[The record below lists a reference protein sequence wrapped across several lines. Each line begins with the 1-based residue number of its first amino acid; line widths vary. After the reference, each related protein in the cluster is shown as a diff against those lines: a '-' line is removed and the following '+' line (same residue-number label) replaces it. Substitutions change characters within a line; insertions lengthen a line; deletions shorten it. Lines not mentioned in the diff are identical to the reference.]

1 MADHIST
8 SKLVLERHLDAPME
22 RVWQF
27 IVDPDLRAR
36 WFMAAPD
43 DLRPGGT
50 IGLTMDHDRLSD
62 QVVPTPSQ
70 YRDFIGQSWTE
81 RILAFEPP
89 HRIVFTWEQGAA
101 GEVEICLFAEGTGTR
116 LVLTHSRLRG
126 REDAIDFGSGWHSHL
141 AALARR
147 AAGEGV
153 ADFWALVSEGKRAMT
168 DALDSK
174 RKLTPGG
181 NIAIKVPLHRW
192 NETVAFYRDGVGLE
206 VVRELEASI
215 GFRFGG
221 MTLWIDRVPHQSQ
234 TDIWLEL
241 FSDDPDGAITA
252 LASPRRDEL
261 ESLDD
266 VVGHWTSDPAGTVLL
281 VRRPTS

>member
-1 MADHIST
+1 MADRIST
-8 SKLVLERHLDAPME
+8 SKLVLERHLDASVE

-43 DLRPGGT
+43 DPRPDGT
-50 IGLTMDHDRLSD
+50 IGFTMEHDRLSD
-62 QVVPTPSQ
+62 QPVPTPSQ
-70 YRDFIGQSWTE
+70 YRDFLGQSWTE

-89 HRIVFTWEQGAA
+89 HRILFTWEDGVA
-101 GEVEICLFAEGTGTR
+101 GEVEIRLLAEGEGTR

-126 REDAIDFGSGWHSHL
+126 REDAIDFGGGWHSHL

-147 AAGEGV
+147 IVGEGV
-153 ADFWALVSEGKRAMT
+153 PDFWALVSEGKRAMT
-168 DALDSK
+168 DALDTK
-174 RKLTPGG
+174 LKLTPGR

-192 NETVAFYRDGVGLE
+192 SETVAFYRDSVGLE

-215 GFRFGG
+215 GFRFGE

-234 TDIWLEL
+234 VDVWLEL
-241 FSDDPDGAITA
+241 FSDDPDGAIAA
-252 LASPRRDEL
+252 LDSPRRDEL
-261 ESLDD
+261 EPLDG
-266 VVGHWTSDPAGTVLL
+266 VTGHWTSDPAGTVLL
-281 VRRPTS
+281 IRRQTD